1 MTTHKGISTLYEDGL
16 DVSGNEKKVGGNK
29 VEELTM
35 KRPKC
40 KLDGNGR
47 LNLKDI
53 LLSFN
58 GPVNQE
64 QAWALCYQTA
74 KSLSRLSENNFY
86 EITELS
92 QIVLHKDGDVW
103 LGNLIG
109 KLI

>member
-1 MTTHKGISTLYEDGL
+1 MTTHKGISTSCEDGL
-16 DVSGNEKKVGGNK
+16 DVSDNEKKANENK
-29 VEELTM
+29 EEETSM
-35 KRPKC
+35 KRSRC
-40 KLDGNGR
+40 KLDANGR

-58 GPVNQE
+58 GPISQE

-86 EITELS
+86 ELSELS

-103 LGNLIG
+103 LGDLIG
-109 KLI
+109 ELI

>member
-1 MTTHKGISTLYEDGL
+1 MSYEDGL
-16 DVSGNEKKVGGNK
+16 DVSGNEKKVGGN
-29 VEELTM
+29 EEEFTM

-40 KLDGNGR
+40 KLDANGR

-103 LGNLIG
+103 LGDLIG